1 MTASG
6 PPGDRITALIERL
19 GHVGARLRKPLP
31 ETDTGPLEIDLWLPR
46 SAAPAADEL
55 LLWAGFHRLVAPGNV
70 PHRFYLACNDG
81 IWTKID
87 AKLDPPGRRP
97 WRPVQTLRR
106 RAPSARRRL
115 GPVIAFVGPDGAGKS
130 TLVSRVAATIPV
142 ATEVS
147 YLGAHRNRRSS
158 PNGASGETPSRGAVH
173 RRWLKNKLEP
183 VFVSRTLL
191 RHIRTLVG
199 VYAGAWRGRIILCDR
214 HPVEALAIDP
224 RTTRTART
232 LERVVVGRLLP
243 FPDRVVVL
251 DAPAAVMFAR
261 KGEHDEARLDHWRSG
276 YRTELVPRGA
286 TVVST
291 AGDLDVAQAA
301 CSDLVWEAL
310 GERRG
315 WPST

>member
-1 MTASG
+1 MTASA
-6 PPGDRITALIERL
+6 PPGDGVTALIERL
-19 GHVGARLRKPLP
+19 RHVGARLRKPLP
-31 ETDTGPLEIDLWLPR
+31 DTAAGPLEIDLWLPR
-46 SAAPAADEL
+46 SAIRAAEEVL
-55 LLWAGFHRLVAPGNV
+55 LTAGFHRLVAPGNL

-81 IWTKID
+81 SWMKID
-87 AKLDPPGRRP
+87 AKLDPPGRTP
-97 WRPVQTLRR
+97 WHLLRALRR

-130 TLVSRVAATIPV
+130 TLVARVAATIPV
-142 ATEVS
+142 ATEVC
-147 YLGAHRNRRSS
+147 YLGTRRNRRSS
-158 PNGASGETPSRGAVH
+158 PNGAPGEPPSRGAML
-173 RRWLKNKLEP
+173 RLWLKPKLEP

-191 RHIRTLVG
+191 RHLRTLAG

-214 HPVEALAIDP
+214 HPVETLAVDP
-224 RTTRTART
+224 RTTRAART

-251 DAPAAVMFAR
+251 DAPAAVMYAR
-261 KGEHDEARLDHWRSG
+261 KGEHDEARLDQWRSG

-301 CSDLVWEAL
+301 CSELVWEAL
-310 GERRG
+310 AERRG